1 MNSPAANARPLAA
14 LTGGSGFLGSHIAD
28 ALLEAGWRVRCAV
41 RPTSDRRWLEGKGL
55 EIVDVDL
62 GSPEA
67 CQAFVRDAAAVIHC
81 AGLVA
86 ADSEAAYFQ
95 ANVRSSEVL
104 LDACRETWGN
114 EAGDRTFLLV
124 SSLAAHGPAGLDRPA
139 REDDPCL
146 PITGYGRSKAAAEAL
161 VGRSWPFRCLVL
173 RPPALYGPRDRGF
186 LPLLKAARRGWT
198 ARFGGPLQGLSLV
211 DGRDAARAALALVA
225 TPGAAGTFFIDDG
238 RAGYTWAELAEAL
251 GEACGRRVRTVVI
264 PLGLLKAVAAVLRPL
279 TGGGVSVLRR
289 DRIRDLEVQGWAC
302 DGSRLREATG
312 FVARHRPAEG
322 FHDALAFYREE
333 GWL

>member
-1 MNSPAANARPLAA
+1 MDSPAPNARPLAA

-41 RPTSDRRWLEGKGL
+41 RPTSDRRWLSGKGL

-62 GSPEA
+62 GSPVA
-67 CQAFVRDAAAVIHC
+67 CQAFVQDAAAVIHC

-95 ANVRSSEVL
+95 ANVHSTEVL
-104 LDACRETWGN
+104 LEACRETWGGG
-114 EAGDRTFLLV
+114 AGDRAFLLV

-139 REDDPCL
+139 REDDPCR
-146 PITGYGRSKAAAEAL
+146 PITGYGRSKAAAEEL
-161 VGRSWPFRCLVL
+161 VGRGWPFRCLVL

-186 LPLLKAARRGWT
+186 LPLLKAARWGWT
-198 ARFGGPLQGLSLV
+198 ARFGGPMQGLSLV
-211 DGRDAARAALALVA
+211 DGRDAARAAVALVA
-225 TPGAAGTFFIDDG
+225 TPTATGTFFVDDG
-238 RAGYTWAELAEAL
+238 RAGYTWAGLADAL

-264 PLGLLKAVAAVLRPL
+264 PLGLLKTVATVLRPL
-279 TGGGVSVLRR
+279 TRGGMSVLRR
-289 DRIRDLEVQGWAC
+289 DRLRDLEVPGWVC

-312 FVARHRPAEG
+312 FEARHRLGPGLA
-322 FHDALAFYREE
+322 DALAFYREE

>member
-1 MNSPAANARPLAA
+1 MSTGAGFGGPLAA

-41 RPTSDRRWLEGKGL
+41 RPTSDRRRLSGKGL

-67 CQAFVRDAAAVIHC
+67 CRSFVRDAAAVIHC

-95 ANVRSSEVL
+95 ANVHSTGVL
-104 LDACRETWGN
+104 LEACRETWAEG
-114 EAGDRTFLLV
+114 AGRQTFLLV

-139 REDDPCL
+139 REEAPCR
-146 PITGYGRSKAAAEAL
+146 PITGYGRSKAAAEEL
-161 VGRSWPFRCLVL
+161 VGRGWPFRCLVL

-186 LPLLKAARRGWT
+186 LPLLRAARRGWT
-198 ARFGGPLQGLSLV
+198 ARFSGPMQGLSLV
-211 DGRDAARAALALVA
+211 DGRDAARAAVALVA
-225 TPGAAGTFFIDDG
+225 TPAATGTFFVDDG
-238 RAGYTWAELAEAL
+238 RAGYTWAELADAL

-264 PLGLLKAVAAVLRPL
+264 PLGLLRTVAAILRPL

-289 DRIRDLEVQGWAC
+289 DRIRDLEVPGWAC

-312 FVARHRPAEG
+312 FSARYRLGPGLA
-322 FHDALAFYREE
+322 DALAFYREE